1 MALALSALRI
11 LFGRYESLNPPLV
24 CWVMPR
30 GASLVSPLFQR
41 HGCMT
46 PSLAGG

>member
-30 GASLVSPLFQR
+30 GAASSPRFFSA
-41 HGCMT
+41 T
-46 PSLAGG
+46 DV